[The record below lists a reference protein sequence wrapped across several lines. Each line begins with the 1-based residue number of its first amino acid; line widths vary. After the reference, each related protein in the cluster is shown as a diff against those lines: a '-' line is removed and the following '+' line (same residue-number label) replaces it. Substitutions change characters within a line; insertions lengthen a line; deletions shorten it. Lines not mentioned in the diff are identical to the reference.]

1 MDVGSLD
8 AGLLRERATFQA
20 EVRTP
25 DGGGG
30 AAMAWQDVTTVW
42 ARYLPA
48 SAREAVAA
56 GRLEAAEAGVLTVR
70 ASTATR
76 AITSSHRVVMGGE
89 IYAIK
94 GGPTDFDRDR
104 AMLDF
109 RIEKGVAT

>member
-1 MDVGSLD
+1 MR
-8 AGLLRERATFQA
+8 AGLLRERATFQVQ
-20 EVRTP
+20 VRTP

-30 AAMAWQDVTTVW
+30 AAMAWQDVATVW

-48 SAREAVAA
+48 SSREAVAA

-70 ASTATR
+70 ASTTTQ
-76 AITSSHRVVMGGE
+76 AITSAHRVVMGGE
-89 IYAIK
+89 VYAIK
-94 GGPTDFDRDR
+94 GGPTDFDRRR